1 MEIFKIIV
9 VTVLPCVV
17 AIITTVI
24 SVIKIV
30 TKGKVDLQ
38 ITQLSDYQKMYDKLK
53 SLVKEAEDSYNS
65 MKNVKGL
72 DAGKFKK
79 NYVIT
84 KLQLYAVANN
94 IKFDENLWCMYLE
107 DEIGYT
113 NKVNVEKSTRVD
125 KVISENE
132 NIMLFNKGE

>member
-1 MEIFKIIV
+1 MEIFKTIV

-17 AIITTVI
+17 AIITTVF

-107 DEIGYT
+107 GEIDYT
-113 NKVNVEKSTRVD
+113 NKVNVEKSTRMD
-125 KVISENE
+125 NE
-132 NIMLFNKGE
+132 NIIQFKGE

>member
-1 MEIFKIIV
+1 MEIFKTIV
-9 VTVLPCVV
+9 VTVLPCIV

-113 NKVNVEKSTRVD
+113 NKVNVEKSTRMD
-125 KVISENE
+125 NE
-132 NIMLFNKGE
+132 NIISFKGE

>member
-1 MEIFKIIV
+1 MEIFKTIV

-113 NKVNVEKSTRVD
+113 NKVNVEKSIRMD
-125 KVISENE
+125 
-132 NIMLFNKGE
+132 KGEQYENYTNLFIA

>member
-1 MEIFKIIV
+1 MEIFKTIV

-113 NKVNVEKSTRVD
+113 NEVNVDKSTRVD

-132 NIMLFNKGE
+132 NIMLLNKGE

>member
-1 MEIFKIIV
+1 MEIFKTIV

-84 KLQLYAVANN
+84 KLQLYAVDNN
-94 IKFDENLWCMYLE
+94 IKFNENLWCMYLE
-107 DEIGYT
+107 DEIDYT
-113 NKVNVEKSTRVD
+113 NKVNVEKSTRMD
-125 KVISENE
+125 NE
-132 NIMLFNKGE
+132 NIIQF

>member
-1 MEIFKIIV
+1 MEIFKTIV
-9 VTVLPCVV
+9 INVLPCVV

-38 ITQLSDYQKMYDKLK
+38 ITELSDYQKMYDELK
-53 SLVKEAEDSYNS
+53 RLVREAEDSYNS

-72 DAGKFKK
+72 NAGKFKK

-84 KLQLYAVANN
+84 KLQLFAVANKIN
-94 IKFDENLWCMYLE
+94 FNENLWCMYLE

-113 NKVNVEKSTRVD
+113 NEVNVEKSTRVD
-125 KVISENE
+125 NAKSENE
-132 NIMLFNKGE
+132 NIVLISKGE

>member
-1 MEIFKIIV
+1 MEIFKTIV

-38 ITQLSDYQKMYDKLK
+38 ITELSDYQKMYDELK
-53 SLVKEAEDSYNS
+53 RLVREAEDSYNS
-65 MKNVKGL
+65 MKNVNGL
-72 DAGKFKK
+72 NAGKFKK

-84 KLQLYAVANN
+84 KLQLFAVANKIN
-94 IKFDENLWCMYLE
+94 FNENLWCMYLE

-113 NKVNVEKSTRVD
+113 NEVNVEKSTRVD
-125 KVISENE
+125 NAKSENE
-132 NIMLFNKGE
+132 NIVLLSKGE

>member
-1 MEIFKIIV
+1 MEIFKTIV

-125 KVISENE
+125 KVISEND

>member
-1 MEIFKIIV
+1 MEIFKTIV

-38 ITQLSDYQKMYDKLK
+38 VTELFDYQKMYGELK
-53 SLVKEAEDSYNS
+53 RLVREAEDSYNS

-72 DAGKFKK
+72 NAGKFKK

-84 KLQLYAVANN
+84 KLQLFAVANKIN
-94 IKFDENLWCMYLE
+94 FNENLWCMYLE
-107 DEIGYT
+107 DEIEYT
-113 NKVNVEKSTRVD
+113 NKVNVEKSTRAD
-125 KVISENE
+125 NAKSENE
-132 NIMLFNKGE
+132 NIVLLSKGE

>member
-1 MEIFKIIV
+1 MEIFKTIV

-113 NKVNVEKSTRVD
+113 NEVNVEKSTRVD

-132 NIMLFNKGE
+132 NNMFYKGE

>member
-1 MEIFKIIV
+1 MEIFKTIV

-113 NKVNVEKSTRVD
+113 NKVNVEKSIRMD
-125 KVISENE
+125 NE
-132 NIMLFNKGE
+132 NNIQF

>member
-1 MEIFKIIV
+1 MEIFKTIV

-132 NIMLFNKGE
+132 NIMVFNKGE

>member
-1 MEIFKIIV
+1 MEIFKTIV

-53 SLVKEAEDSYNS
+53 SLVKESEDSYNS

-113 NKVNVEKSTRVD
+113 NKVNVEKSIRMD
-125 KVISENE
+125 NE
-132 NIMLFNKGE
+132 NIIQFKGE

>member
-1 MEIFKIIV
+1 MEIFKTIV

-38 ITQLSDYQKMYDKLK
+38 VTELFDYQKMYGELK
-53 SLVKEAEDSYNS
+53 RLVREAEDSYNS

-72 DAGKFKK
+72 NAGKFKK

-84 KLQLYAVANN
+84 KLQLFAAANKIN
-94 IKFDENLWCMYLE
+94 FNENLWCMYLE
-107 DEIGYT
+107 DEIEYT
-113 NKVNVEKSTRVD
+113 NKVNVEKSTRAD
-125 KVISENE
+125 NAKSENE
-132 NIMLFNKGE
+132 NIVLLSKGE

>member
-1 MEIFKIIV
+1 MEIFKTIV

-113 NKVNVEKSTRVD
+113 NKVNVEKSIRMD
-125 KVISENE
+125 NE
-132 NIMLFNKGE
+132 NIIQFKGE

>member
-1 MEIFKIIV
+1 MEIFKTIV

-113 NKVNVEKSTRVD
+113 NEVNVEKSTRVD

-132 NIMLFNKGE
+132 NIMLLNKGE